1 MSNMRSLRMNLFHL
15 WQLSGRWKCV
25 GFFIDCSDDLRG
37 CPSIKT
43 AVAVVFVMEPLE
55 VLALPLERGIARK
68 PLSPEKVF
76 IIGVIEAFNDTIA
89 PGFLDWDENRCDAII
104 KT

>member
-1 MSNMRSLRMNLFHL
+1 
-15 WQLSGRWKCV
+15 
-25 GFFIDCSDDLRG
+25 
-37 CPSIKT
+37 
-43 AVAVVFVMEPLE
+43 MEPLE